1 MNLSENVAKLASL
14 VPALKANDAKF
25 ASDLVASFKN
35 YGSLTPKQEPWIER
49 LIARAVAPV
58 APVAQA
64 AVSVGSFANVVAL
77 FNTAKESGLK
87 FPKVRLSVGGTKVV
101 LSLNGKN
108 SKAPGYVSISGE
120 GTYPNRAYYGR
131 VSPDGAFQPF
141 KSGLTGLVELLTEF
155 SANPARV
162 AKDHGKLTGNCCF
175 CNKVLGLGKEQRSV
189 LVGFGPDCAENYGLK
204 AEWLAAAEK
213 AEAKAS
219 VTFPNEAEVNAAL
232 AEIAA
237 EPTLTVSPAA
247 QAEIDTLAQ
256 SLAQC
261 LGSTKVTVTDGPLTG
276 TSKPWAPGT
285 PNEAADGTPL
295 NTLGQPIVNTDE
307 LQAELGPEYAQP
319 ALLDSKVCFFCE
331 EASTSTKTLHGI
343 VVCIECC
350 KQLA

>member
-14 VPALKANDAKF
+14 IPALKANDAKF
-25 ASDLVASFKN
+25 ASDLVASFKK
-35 YGSLTPKQEPWIER
+35 YQSLTPKQEPWIER

-64 AVSVGSFANVVAL
+64 AVSVGNFANVVAL
-77 FNTAKESGLK
+77 FNKAKESGLK

-175 CNKVLGLGKEQRSV
+175 CNKVLGLGKEKRSV

-213 AEAKAS
+213 AEVA
-219 VTFPNEAEVNAAL
+219 TEVA
-232 AEIAA
+232 
-237 EPTLTVSPAA
+237 PTLTVSPDA
-247 QAEIDTLAQ
+247 QVEIDTLAQ

-261 LGSTKVTVTDGPLTG
+261 LGSTKVTVTDGPLTS
-276 TSKPWAPGT
+276 TF
-285 PNEAADGTPL
+285 PNEVEVNAALAEMAAENPE
-295 NTLGQPIVNTDE
+295 E

-319 ALLDSKVCFFCE
+319 TLLDSKVCFFCE

>member
-1 MNLSENVAKLASL
+1 MNLSDNVAKLASL
-14 VPALKANDAKF
+14 IPVLKASDAKF
-25 ASDLVASFKN
+25 ASDLIVSFKK

-58 APVAQA
+58 AAPQAQA
-64 AVSVGSFANVVAL
+64 AVSVGSFGNVVAL
-77 FNTAKESGLK
+77 FNKAKESGLK
-87 FPKVRLSVGGTKVV
+87 FPKVRLTVGGTKVV

-175 CNKVLGLGKEQRSV
+175 CNKVLGLGKEKRSV

-213 AEAKAS
+213 
-219 VTFPNEAEVNAAL
+219 VEVATEVA
-232 AEIAA
+232 
-237 EPTLTVSPAA
+237 PTLTVTPAA
-247 QAEIDTLAQ
+247 QAELDTLAQ

-261 LGSTKVTVTDGPLTG
+261 LGSTKVTVTDDPLTS
-276 TSKPWAPGT
+276 TFH
-285 PNEAADGTPL
+285 NEVEVNAALAEMAAENP
-295 NTLGQPIVNTDE
+295 DE
-307 LQAELGPEYAQP
+307 LQAELGPEYTSTVAETSVYH
-319 ALLDSKVCFFCE
+319 LDVEEPKVCFFCE
-331 EASTSTKTLHGI
+331 QAVVSFKILHGI
-343 VVCIECC
+343 VVCAECA
-350 KQLA
+350 KQLQ